1 MDGKLCT
8 IDLAR
13 GTNHSY
19 GKIAEV
25 NKNIISENQ
34 IEYTVSVEKLDYN
47 YELEGY
53 EKFTFV
59 TEKSGDFE
67 VFSEFSA
74 WW

>member
-1 MDGKLCT
+1 MIDSKDVGGKLCAY
-8 IDLAR
+8 DMAR

-47 YELEGY
+47 YDVDDKMEL
-53 EKFTFV
+53 
-59 TEKSGDFE
+59 TENDK
-67 VFSEFSA
+67 
-74 WW
+74 